1 MNTREN
7 TSIFQKTLKPTG
19 ITKHN
24 LSSKVKDQK
33 IILTNKEKGTVLKN
47 ALLQDTNQ
55 LTNSLKS
62 IKTEKVSYRDLVFNV
77 LKKKNV

>member
-1 MNTREN
+1 VNTREN